1 MDHMTIAA
9 IKRQIPF
16 LIGGTVTGIVMSYY
30 LGFLVTILVNSI
42 GWYLISVLV
51 YKVVWRKS
59 GLTDQK
65 ILLRYFLSKTK
76 WQSTHKQC
84 RDNGT
89 ILK

>member
-65 ILLRYFLSKTK
+65 ILVRYFLSITK
-76 WQSTHKQC
+76 WQQHTQ
-84 RDNGT
+84 T
-89 ILK
+89 V

>member
-1 MDHMTIAA
+1 MTIAA

-42 GWYLISVLV
+42 GWYLISVIV

-65 ILLRYFLSKTK
+65 NILKEFFLSKTK
-76 WQSTHKQC
+76 WQKHTQ
-84 RDNGT
+84 T
-89 ILK
+89 V

>member
-1 MDHMTIAA
+1 MTIAA

-51 YKVVWRKS
+51 YKVVTCFSYTGKGIS
-59 GLTDQK
+59 GKYQMK
-65 ILLRYFLSKTK
+65 V
-76 WQSTHKQC
+76 
-84 RDNGT
+84 
-89 ILK
+89 

>member
-42 GWYLISVLV
+42 GWYLISVIV
-51 YKVVWRKS
+51 YKVVWRDRKS
-59 GLTDQK
+59 VV
-65 ILLRYFLSKTK
+65 
-76 WQSTHKQC
+76 
-84 RDNGT
+84 
-89 ILK
+89 

>member
-42 GWYLISVLV
+42 GWYLISVIV

-65 ILLRYFLSKTK
+65 ILKRIFLSKTK
-76 WQSTHKQC
+76 WQKHTQ
-84 RDNGT
+84 T
-89 ILK
+89 V

>member
-1 MDHMTIAA
+1 MDHMTTAA

-30 LGFLVTILVNSI
+30 LGFLLTILVNTI
-42 GWYLISVLV
+42 VWYLISLFV

-65 ILLRYFLSKTK
+65 ILLTFFLTKTK
-76 WQSTHKQC
+76 
-84 RDNGT
+84 R
-89 ILK
+89 LKPTQTVYR

>member
-42 GWYLISVLV
+42 GWYLISVIV
-51 YKVVWRKS
+51 SKVVWRKS
-59 GLTDQK
+59 GSTDQK
-65 ILLRYFLSKTK
+65 NILKEFFLSKTK
-76 WQSTHKQC
+76 WQKHTQ
-84 RDNGT
+84 T
-89 ILK
+89 V

>member
-16 LIGGTVTGIVMSYY
+16 LIGGTVTGIVISYY

-42 GWYLISVLV
+42 GWYLISVIV
-51 YKVVWRKS
+51 YKVVCRKS

-76 WQSTHKQC
+76 WQKHTQ
-84 RDNGT
+84 T
-89 ILK
+89 V